1 MSEVI
6 EAEVA
11 DSGAASQVDEDASF
25 TEKAEARSRGVIV
38 KADGRI
44 CIGRVGAPQQHEA
57 TSEQFHFWVPPD
69 ALVEKTQLVVC
80 ETEIAG
86 QQFTFHAIIDEVSRQ
101 SGRKSMGNEF
111 DESDGDLTYIPPF
124 ESAGYTYASASIL
137 RTVPPVLIPPR
148 ERSEVLLAGAAEAR
162 IAYSADE
169 IERPLVGGLIKNG
182 GDQTAGPG
190 VIDLDYLLGRNGGH
204 MNVNGS
210 AGRGTKSSY
219 LLFINRL
226 LLDEARRQERELPS
240 AKDRPRIVP
249 IILNVKNFDLF
260 YIDRWSTGYQPAAHL
275 PDWQAVGVQQPTPF
289 RNVSFIAPQ
298 QPGNSLA
305 VPTGREGVEPYSW
318 SLRDIIK
325 RNLFTYLFAE
335 TDANDANFGAL
346 ALDIENMLTSERIT
360 NDGAIIRDLRDGLS
374 ATFGELLD
382 WVEAQTVGSEE
393 APARRNHHMSTWRKF
408 YRRLL
413 KLIYEGRGILRRDDR
428 DGRPL
433 DLVRADTSDPTVID
447 LSALAGTPELQR
459 FVVATIFRQ
468 LKEARTGANRVTGL
482 TYLVTLDE
490 LNRFAPRGARDP
502 ITQLIETIA
511 AEMRSQGII
520 LLGAQQHASRVSER
534 VVESA
539 AIQVLGRTGAIELNS
554 PAWRGLSKSAQSK
567 AMRLPPDEK
576 LVIQDNFREPMH
588 VRVPFPVWAMNPSE
602 ARRNPPDGV
611 SNDGAMN
618 NGDTG
623 RQSVTD
629 FSDSIDDD

>member
-1 MSEVI
+1 
-6 EAEVA
+6 
-11 DSGAASQVDEDASF
+11 
-25 TEKAEARSRGVIV
+25 
-38 KADGRI
+38 
-44 CIGRVGAPQQHEA
+44 
-57 TSEQFHFWVPPD
+57 
-69 ALVEKTQLVVC
+69 
-80 ETEIAG
+80 
-86 QQFTFHAIIDEVSRQ
+86 
-101 SGRKSMGNEF
+101 
-111 DESDGDLTYIPPF
+111 
-124 ESAGYTYASASIL
+124 
-137 RTVPPVLIPPR
+137 VLIPPR
-148 ERSEVLLAGAAEAR
+148 ERSEVLLARAAEAR

-169 IERPLVGGLIKNG
+169 IERPLVAGLIKNG
-182 GDQTAGPG
+182 GDKTAGPG

-240 AKDRPRIVP
+240 ANDRPRIVP

-260 YIDRWSTGYQPAAHL
+260 YIDRWSAGYQPAAHL

-433 DLVRADTSDPTVID
+433 DLARADTSDPIVID

-468 LKEARTGANRVTGL
+468 LKEARTGTNRVTGL

-602 ARRNPPDGV
+602 ARRNPPEGV

-618 NGDTG
+618 NGDTN
-623 RQSVTD
+623 RQNVTD